1 MESSRDDFVIALR
14 SAFLKKGTQQ
24 RFSLLSLIFFSI
36 IFLILGSFNF
46 KIINYVKIGINEI
59 VYRSSFI
66 VSVPENLL
74 KDSYLT
80 IQNHN
85 KLYKENENIKS
96 ELEIL
101 KAKDL
106 LNEFI
111 ILENQRLKNIVD
123 DYLVK
128 SDTIIAKVL
137 SDKGSPFL
145 RSIIINKGSKH
156 KINLGMVVMDGAYLV
171 GKVVEVNYLSSR
183 VLLLSDLNSKIPVIV
198 EPNAVFSIL
207 SGTGKDYGIIQYSK
221 KYEDIKNE
229 SIIYTSGAG
238 SLFKAGIPIGRMNI
252 NNLSDEKKVEFFSDF
267 SQLKFV
273 KVVSFKK
280 VRINDRVKNKNF
292 IKIIL
297 SKVPIILL
305 FVSVLNDF
313 DFNHLSLKY
322 FSFNFSYILIFYY
335 SLKKSE
341 SLGYTYIFI
350 AGLFNDVVIGTPIGL
365 SSLIYLILCVA
376 ASYLRNITLRPS
388 LLKDCIFFLF
398 TILIINSLLFL
409 SLKFIFNYELNYFDQ
424 IINITFTFLFYFLF
438 SNLFDFFESYFVSR
452 NNAG

>member
-1 MESSRDDFVIALR
+1 METSRDDFVIALR

-36 IFLILGSFNF
+36 IFLILGNFNF
-46 KIINYVKIGINEI
+46 KVINYIKLGINEI

-74 KDSYLT
+74 KDSFLT
-80 IQNHN
+80 LQNHN
-85 KLYKENENIKS
+85 KLYKKNEKIKF

-106 LNEFI
+106 SNEFI
-111 ILENQRLKNIVD
+111 ILENQRLKSIVD

-207 SGTGKDYGIIQYSK
+207 SGTGKNHGIIQYSK
-221 KYEDIKNE
+221 KYDDIKSE
-229 SIIYTSGAG
+229 SVIYTSGAG
-238 SLFKAGIPIGRMNI
+238 NLFKAGIPIGKI
-252 NNLSDEKKVEFFSDF
+252 NDNFLNDEKNVEFFSDF
-267 SQLKFV
+267 SQLRFV
-273 KVVSFKK
+273 KVLSF
-280 VRINDRVKNKNF
+280 
-292 IKIIL
+292 
-297 SKVPIILL
+297 
-305 FVSVLNDF
+305 
-313 DFNHLSLKY
+313 LK
-322 FSFNFSYILIFYY
+322 S
-335 SLKKSE
+335 
-341 SLGYTYIFI
+341 
-350 AGLFNDVVIGTPIGL
+350 GTEWQ
-365 SSLIYLILCVA
+365 
-376 ASYLRNITLRPS
+376 N
-388 LLKDCIFFLF
+388 
-398 TILIINSLLFL
+398 
-409 SLKFIFNYELNYFDQ
+409 
-424 IINITFTFLFYFLF
+424 
-438 SNLFDFFESYFVSR
+438 
-452 NNAG
+452 

>member
-1 MESSRDDFVIALR
+1 METSRDDFVIAIR

-36 IFLILGSFNF
+36 ILLILGSFNF
-46 KIINYVKIGINEI
+46 KAINYIKVTLKEI

-66 VSVPENLL
+66 VSTPENLL
-74 KDSYLT
+74 KDSYLI
-80 IQNHN
+80 IQNHY
-85 KLYKENENIKS
+85 KLYKENEKIKS

-128 SDTIIAKVL
+128 SDTIIAKVI
-137 SDKGSPFL
+137 SDKASPFL
-145 RSIIINKGSKH
+145 RSIIINKGSKN

-198 EPNAVFSIL
+198 EPNTIFSIL
-207 SGTGKDYGIIQYSK
+207 SGTGKDYGVIQYSK

-238 SLFKAGIPIGRMNI
+238 NLFKAGIPIGRMNI
-252 NNLSDEKKVEFFSDF
+252 NNFSDEKKVEFFSDF
-267 SQLKFV
+267 SQLKFL

-280 VRINDRVKNKNF
+280 SENK
-292 IKIIL
+292 
-297 SKVPIILL
+297 
-305 FVSVLNDF
+305 
-313 DFNHLSLKY
+313 
-322 FSFNFSYILIFYY
+322 
-335 SLKKSE
+335 
-341 SLGYTYIFI
+341 
-350 AGLFNDVVIGTPIGL
+350 
-365 SSLIYLILCVA
+365 
-376 ASYLRNITLRPS
+376 
-388 LLKDCIFFLF
+388 
-398 TILIINSLLFL
+398 
-409 SLKFIFNYELNYFDQ
+409 
-424 IINITFTFLFYFLF
+424 
-438 SNLFDFFESYFVSR
+438 
-452 NNAG
+452 

>member
-1 MESSRDDFVIALR
+1 METSRDDFVIALR

-36 IFLILGSFNF
+36 VFLILGSFNF
-46 KIINYVKIGINEI
+46 KIINYVKIGIKEV

-74 KDSYLT
+74 KDSYIT
-80 IQNHN
+80 IQNYK
-85 KLYKENENIKS
+85 KLYKENEKIKS

-111 ILENQRLKNIVD
+111 ISENQRLKNIVD
-123 DYLVK
+123 DYLIE
-128 SDTIIAKVL
+128 SETIIAKVL
-137 SDKGSPFL
+137 SDKSSPYL

-156 KINLGMVVMDGAYLV
+156 KINLGMVVIDGAYLV
-171 GKVVEVNYLSSR
+171 GKIVEVNYSSSR

-198 EPNAVFSIL
+198 EPNTVFSIL

-229 SIIYTSGAG
+229 SVIYTSGAG

-252 NNLSDEKKVEFFSDF
+252 NNLSDEKKVDFFSDF

-280 VRINDRVKNKNF
+280 SENKWQ
-292 IKIIL
+292 
-297 SKVPIILL
+297 
-305 FVSVLNDF
+305 
-313 DFNHLSLKY
+313 
-322 FSFNFSYILIFYY
+322 
-335 SLKKSE
+335 
-341 SLGYTYIFI
+341 
-350 AGLFNDVVIGTPIGL
+350 
-365 SSLIYLILCVA
+365 C
-376 ASYLRNITLRPS
+376 
-388 LLKDCIFFLF
+388 
-398 TILIINSLLFL
+398 
-409 SLKFIFNYELNYFDQ
+409 
-424 IINITFTFLFYFLF
+424 
-438 SNLFDFFESYFVSR
+438 
-452 NNAG
+452 

>member
-1 MESSRDDFVIALR
+1 METSRDDFVIALR

-46 KIINYVKIGINEI
+46 KIINYVKAGIKEV

-80 IQNHN
+80 IQNHK
-85 KLYKENENIKS
+85 KLYKENEKIKS

-111 ILENQRLKNIVD
+111 ISENQRLKNIVD
-123 DYLVK
+123 DHLVK

-137 SDKGSPFL
+137 SDKSSPYL
-145 RSIIINKGSKH
+145 RSIVINKGSKH
-156 KINLGMVVMDGAYLV
+156 KVNLGMVVIDGEYLV
-171 GKVVEVNYLSSR
+171 GKIVEVNYSSSR

-198 EPNAVFSIL
+198 EPNTVISIL
-207 SGTGKDYGIIQYSK
+207 SGTGKDYGVIQYSK

-252 NNLSDEKKVEFFSDF
+252 NNLSDEKKVDFFSDF

-280 VRINDRVKNKNF
+280 SENK
-292 IKIIL
+292 
-297 SKVPIILL
+297 
-305 FVSVLNDF
+305 
-313 DFNHLSLKY
+313 
-322 FSFNFSYILIFYY
+322 
-335 SLKKSE
+335 
-341 SLGYTYIFI
+341 
-350 AGLFNDVVIGTPIGL
+350 
-365 SSLIYLILCVA
+365 
-376 ASYLRNITLRPS
+376 
-388 LLKDCIFFLF
+388 
-398 TILIINSLLFL
+398 
-409 SLKFIFNYELNYFDQ
+409 
-424 IINITFTFLFYFLF
+424 
-438 SNLFDFFESYFVSR
+438 
-452 NNAG
+452 

>member
-1 MESSRDDFVIALR
+1 MEPSRDDFVIALR

-46 KIINYVKIGINEI
+46 KIINYVKIGITEI

-74 KDSYLT
+74 KDSYIT
-80 IQNHN
+80 IQNHK
-85 KLYKENENIKS
+85 KLYKENEKIKS

-106 LNEFI
+106 LNEFT
-111 ILENQRLKNIVD
+111 ILENQRLKKIVD

-145 RSIIINKGSKH
+145 RSIIINKGSKQ
-156 KINLGMVVMDGAYLV
+156 KINLGMAVMDGAYIV

-183 VLLLSDLNSKIPVIV
+183 VLLLSDLNSKIPVII

-207 SGTGKDYGIIQYSK
+207 SGTGKDYGVIQYSK

-229 SIIYTSGAG
+229 SVIYTSGAG
-238 SLFKAGIPIGRMNI
+238 NLFKAGIPIGRMNL
-252 NNLSDEKKVEFFSDF
+252 NNLNDEKKVEFFSDF

-280 VRINDRVKNKNF
+280 SENKW
-292 IKIIL
+292 
-297 SKVPIILL
+297 
-305 FVSVLNDF
+305 
-313 DFNHLSLKY
+313 
-322 FSFNFSYILIFYY
+322 
-335 SLKKSE
+335 
-341 SLGYTYIFI
+341 
-350 AGLFNDVVIGTPIGL
+350 
-365 SSLIYLILCVA
+365 
-376 ASYLRNITLRPS
+376 
-388 LLKDCIFFLF
+388 
-398 TILIINSLLFL
+398 
-409 SLKFIFNYELNYFDQ
+409 
-424 IINITFTFLFYFLF
+424 
-438 SNLFDFFESYFVSR
+438 
-452 NNAG
+452 

>member
-36 IFLILGSFNF
+36 IFLILGNFNF
-46 KIINYVKIGINEI
+46 KVINYIKLGINEI

-74 KDSYLT
+74 KDSYIT

-85 KLYKENENIKS
+85 KLYKENEKIKS

-106 LNEFI
+106 LNEFT

-207 SGTGKDYGIIQYSK
+207 SGTGKNHGIIQYSK
-221 KYEDIKNE
+221 KYDDIKSE
-229 SIIYTSGAG
+229 SVIYTSGAG
-238 SLFKAGIPIGRMNI
+238 NLFKAGIPIGKI
-252 NNLSDEKKVEFFSDF
+252 NENFLNDEKNVEFFSDF
-267 SQLKFV
+267 SQLRFV
-273 KVVSFKK
+273 KVLSF
-280 VRINDRVKNKNF
+280 
-292 IKIIL
+292 L
-297 SKVPIILL
+297 
-305 FVSVLNDF
+305 
-313 DFNHLSLKY
+313 
-322 FSFNFSYILIFYY
+322 
-335 SLKKSE
+335 KSE
-341 SLGYTYIFI
+341 T
-350 AGLFNDVVIGTPIGL
+350 
-365 SSLIYLILCVA
+365 
-376 ASYLRNITLRPS
+376 
-388 LLKDCIFFLF
+388 
-398 TILIINSLLFL
+398 
-409 SLKFIFNYELNYFDQ
+409 E
-424 IINITFTFLFYFLF
+424 
-438 SNLFDFFESYFVSR
+438 
-452 NNAG
+452 

>member
-36 IFLILGSFNF
+36 IFLILGNFNF
-46 KIINYVKIGINEI
+46 KVINYIKLGINEI

-80 IQNHN
+80 LQNHN
-85 KLYKENENIKS
+85 KLYKKNEKIKI

-106 LNEFI
+106 SNEFI
-111 ILENQRLKNIVD
+111 ILENQRLKSIVD

-137 SDKGSPFL
+137 SDKGSPYL

-207 SGTGKDYGIIQYSK
+207 SGTGKNHGIIQYSK
-221 KYEDIKNE
+221 KYDDIKSE
-229 SIIYTSGAG
+229 SVIYTSGAG
-238 SLFKAGIPIGRMNI
+238 NLFKAGIPIGKI
-252 NNLSDEKKVEFFSDF
+252 NDNFLNDEKNVEFFSDF
-267 SQLKFV
+267 SQLRFV
-273 KVVSFKK
+273 KVLSF
-280 VRINDRVKNKNF
+280 
-292 IKIIL
+292 L
-297 SKVPIILL
+297 
-305 FVSVLNDF
+305 
-313 DFNHLSLKY
+313 
-322 FSFNFSYILIFYY
+322 
-335 SLKKSE
+335 KSE
-341 SLGYTYIFI
+341 T
-350 AGLFNDVVIGTPIGL
+350 
-365 SSLIYLILCVA
+365 
-376 ASYLRNITLRPS
+376 
-388 LLKDCIFFLF
+388 
-398 TILIINSLLFL
+398 
-409 SLKFIFNYELNYFDQ
+409 E
-424 IINITFTFLFYFLF
+424 
-438 SNLFDFFESYFVSR
+438 
-452 NNAG
+452 

>member
-1 MESSRDDFVIALR
+1 MEPSRDDFIIALR
-14 SAFLKKGTQQ
+14 SAFLKRGTQQ

-36 IFLILGSFNF
+36 TILILGSFNF
-46 KIINYVKIGINEI
+46 KVINYIKLGINEI

-74 KDSYLT
+74 KNSYLT

-85 KLYKENENIKS
+85 KLYKENEKNKS
-96 ELEIL
+96 ELESL

-145 RSIIINKGSKH
+145 KSIIVNKGSKH
-156 KINLGMVVMDGAYLV
+156 KINLGMIAMDGAYLV

-183 VLLLSDLNSKIPVIV
+183 ILLLSDLNSKIPVIV
-198 EPNAVFSIL
+198 EPNTVFSIL

-221 KYEDIKNE
+221 KYEDIKSE
-229 SIIYTSGAG
+229 SVIYTSGSG

-267 SQLKFV
+267 SQLRFV
-273 KVVSFKK
+273 KISSF
-280 VRINDRVKNKNF
+280 I
-292 IKIIL
+292 
-297 SKVPIILL
+297 
-305 FVSVLNDF
+305 
-313 DFNHLSLKY
+313 
-322 FSFNFSYILIFYY
+322 
-335 SLKKSE
+335 KSE
-341 SLGYTYIFI
+341 S
-350 AGLFNDVVIGTPIGL
+350 
-365 SSLIYLILCVA
+365 
-376 ASYLRNITLRPS
+376 
-388 LLKDCIFFLF
+388 K
-398 TILIINSLLFL
+398 
-409 SLKFIFNYELNYFDQ
+409 
-424 IINITFTFLFYFLF
+424 
-438 SNLFDFFESYFVSR
+438 
-452 NNAG
+452 

>member
-1 MESSRDDFVIALR
+1 MEPSRDDFVIALR

-36 IFLILGSFNF
+36 VFLILGSFNF
-46 KIINYVKIGINEI
+46 KIINYLKAGIKEV

-80 IQNHN
+80 IQNHK
-85 KLYKENENIKS
+85 KLYKENEKIKS

-111 ILENQRLKNIVD
+111 ISENQRLKNIVD
-123 DYLVK
+123 DNLVK

-137 SDKGSPFL
+137 SDKSSPYL
-145 RSIIINKGSKH
+145 RSIVINKGSKH
-156 KINLGMVVMDGAYLV
+156 KINLGMVVIDGEYLV
-171 GKVVEVNYLSSR
+171 GKIVEVNYSSSR

-198 EPNAVFSIL
+198 EPNTVISIL
-207 SGTGKDYGIIQYSK
+207 SGTGKDYGVIQYSK

-229 SIIYTSGAG
+229 SVIYTSGAG

-252 NNLSDEKKVEFFSDF
+252 NNLSDEKKVDFFSDF

-280 VRINDRVKNKNF
+280 SENK
-292 IKIIL
+292 
-297 SKVPIILL
+297 
-305 FVSVLNDF
+305 
-313 DFNHLSLKY
+313 
-322 FSFNFSYILIFYY
+322 
-335 SLKKSE
+335 
-341 SLGYTYIFI
+341 
-350 AGLFNDVVIGTPIGL
+350 
-365 SSLIYLILCVA
+365 
-376 ASYLRNITLRPS
+376 
-388 LLKDCIFFLF
+388 
-398 TILIINSLLFL
+398 
-409 SLKFIFNYELNYFDQ
+409 
-424 IINITFTFLFYFLF
+424 
-438 SNLFDFFESYFVSR
+438 
-452 NNAG
+452 